1 MPTYFYF
8 LLTILKSINLSFGD
22 ADRSHELESDNINC
36 PVTTFPRPSFCRKPC
51 SHQEQC
57 RRGNKLCLCD
67 GECGLSCIS
76 KCLYV
81 KKFFV
86 TLIPPLNAPQ
96 FRVHFKIL
104 D

>member
-86 TLIPPLNAPQ
+86 
-96 FRVHFKIL
+96 RVGL
-104 D
+104 VL